1 MSLTVRRWRALWFSM
16 ACCCALPFETRL
28 EAFALC
34 LAVGLVELAGG
45 GDHGVLVGQCLRYP
59 ALVAQGFGQE
69 FEARDAPVERRGLRE
84 EAFEPLPGRLR
95 LVLRQVGAGMEEL
108 ELYLLRRTTQGLP
121 DKAVGLGHAA
131 HGEEVAHAEG
141 FEEGAVGG

>member
-1 MSLTVRRWRALWFSM
+1 M

-45 GDHGVLVGQCLRYP
+45 GDHGVLVGQCLLYP
-59 ALVAQGFGQE
+59 SLVAQGFGQE
-69 FEARDAPVERRGLRE
+69 FEAGDALVERRGLRE
-84 EAFEPLPGRLR
+84 EAFEPQPCRLR
-95 LVLRQVGAGMEEL
+95 LVLCQVGTGMEEL
-108 ELYLLRRTTQGLP
+108 ELCLLRRTAQGLP

-131 HGEEVAHAEG
+131 RSEEVAHAEG
-141 FEEGAVGG
+141 LEEGAVGG